1 MAGQIGATILNFV
14 RLLRRSGLPVGP
26 AHALAA
32 VEAAAA
38 VGPER
43 RDDLYWALHATLVRK
58 REEKPIFDQAFHLFW
73 RNPRLLEKMMGLL
86 LPNLQLEGHGTPP
99 PDLAARLAEA
109 FSNQAPRETETE
121 PEEREEISAS
131 LSASDRE
138 ELRARDF
145 ESMTLAELE
154 AAKAA
159 MARLRLTFP
168 PARSRR
174 LKRDPRGGRFDGRA
188 TLRAAARSGGDLLLP
203 KFARRRWQPTPIVVL
218 CDISGSM
225 ERYARVLLH
234 FLHGLAQDHGHVS
247 AFVFGTRLTNIT
259 RALQHKDADEAVNA
273 AAAAVLDWSGGTRIG
288 EALERFNKDWARR
301 VLGRGAIVLLITDG
315 LERDDPALLAA
326 EAARLRRSCRRLIWL
341 NPLLR
346 YEGFA
351 PRAQGVRALLPNTDE
366 MRPVHSLD
374 SLAALADA
382 LTRPIPTRR

>member
-1 MAGQIGATILNFV
+1 MAGQIGVTLLNFV
-14 RLLRRSGLPVGP
+14 RLLRRAGLPVGP

-38 VGPER
+38 VGPDR
-43 RDDLYWALHATLVRK
+43 REDLYWALHATLVRK
-58 REEKPIFDQAFHLFW
+58 REETAIFDQAFHLFW

-86 LPNLQLEGHGTPP
+86 LPNLHLEGGGTPP

-109 FSNQAPRETETE
+109 FSHQPPRETETT
-121 PEEREEISAS
+121 PDEREEISAS
-131 LSASDRE
+131 LSASTQED
-138 ELRARDF
+138 LRARDF
-145 ESMTLAELE
+145 ETMTLAELD

-159 MARLRLTFP
+159 MARLRLSFP
-168 PARSRR
+168 PTRSRR
-174 LKRDPRGGRFDGRA
+174 MRRDPRGGRFDGRA

-203 KFARRRWQPTPIVVL
+203 KFTRRRWQPTPIVVL

-234 FLHGLAQDHGHVS
+234 FVHGLSQDHDRVS

-259 RALQHKDADEAVNA
+259 RALQHRDVDEAVTA
-273 AAAAVLDWSGGTRIG
+273 AAHSVVDWSGGTRIG
-288 EALERFNKDWARR
+288 AALERFNKDWARR

-315 LERDDPALLAA
+315 LERDDPGLLAA
-326 EAARLRRSCRRLIWL
+326 EAARLRRSCRWLIWL

>member
-1 MAGQIGATILNFV
+1 MAGRFGETILNFV
-14 RLLRRSGLPVGP
+14 RLLRRAGLPVGP

-32 VEAAAA
+32 VEAAAT

-43 RDDLYWALHATLVRK
+43 REDLYWALHATLVRK
-58 REEKPIFDQAFHLFW
+58 QEETAIFDQAFHLFW
-73 RNPRLLEKMMGLL
+73 RNPRLLEKMTGLL
-86 LPNLQLEGHGTPP
+86 LPNLQLEGGGTPP

-109 FSNQAPRETETE
+109 FSSQPPRNTETT
-121 PEEREEISAS
+121 PQEREEISAS
-131 LSASDRE
+131 LSASAQE

-145 ESMTLAELE
+145 DSMTLAELD

-159 MARLRLTFP
+159 MTRLRLSFP
-168 PARSRR
+168 PTRSRR
-174 LKRDPRGGRFDGRA
+174 LRRDPRGGRFDGRA

-203 KFARRRWQPTPIVVL
+203 KFTRRRWQPTPIVVL

-234 FLHGLAQDHGHVS
+234 FLHGLAQDHDRVS

-259 RALQHKDADEAVNA
+259 RALQHRDVD
-273 AAAAVLDWSGGTRIG
+273 AAVTIAAQSVVDWSGGTRIG
-288 EALERFNKDWARR
+288 AALERFNKDWARR

-315 LERDDPALLAA
+315 LERDDPGLLAT
-326 EAARLRRSCRRLIWL
+326 EVARLHRASRWLIWL

-351 PRAQGVRALLPNTDE
+351 PRAQGVRALLPNVDE

>member
-1 MAGQIGATILNFV
+1 MAGQIGVTLLNFV
-14 RLLRRSGLPVGP
+14 RLLRRAGLPVGP

-38 VGPER
+38 VGPDR
-43 RDDLYWALHATLVRK
+43 REDLYWALHATLVRK
-58 REEKPIFDQAFHLFW
+58 REETAIFDQAFHLFW

-86 LPNLQLEGHGTPP
+86 LPNLQLEGGGTPP

-109 FSNQAPRETETE
+109 FSYQPPRETETT
-121 PEEREEISAS
+121 PDEREEISAS
-131 LSASDRE
+131 LSASTQED
-138 ELRARDF
+138 LRARDF
-145 ESMTLAELE
+145 ETMTLAELD

-159 MARLRLTFP
+159 MARLRLSFP
-168 PARSRR
+168 PTHSRR
-174 LKRDPRGGRFDGRA
+174 MRRDPRGGRFDGRA

-203 KFARRRWQPTPIVVL
+203 KFTRRRWRPTPIVVL

-234 FLHGLAQDHGHVS
+234 FLHGLSQDHDRVS

-259 RALQHKDADEAVNA
+259 RALQHRDVDEAVTA
-273 AAAAVLDWSGGTRIG
+273 AARSVVDWSGGTRIG
-288 EALERFNKDWARR
+288 AALERFNKDWARR

-315 LERDDPALLAA
+315 LERDDPGLLAA
-326 EAARLRRSCRRLIWL
+326 EAARLRRSCRWLIWL